1 MNREIVEI
9 SISTRISN
17 IYLGQATVRPVES
30 KETKV
35 VNTIVNNNKVSTTT
49 RLQRLKKTRY
59 KSRIL
64 SSGYKVQNC

>member
-17 IYLGQATVRPVES
+17 IYLGQARVRPAES